1 MPSHFRRRA
10 VLAGAALSA
19 LPRGA
24 AQAQAPA
31 QPHTSI
37 SVRIDRDVEVLDPA
51 FRTGLQDGN
60 IVRAITQRLV
70 TVAPGGKGELVPD
83 AAAELTQV
91 SPTEVTFRLKP
102 GQMFSGGYGE
112 MTADDVKFSYER
124 FIQPGPGG
132 KESPY
137 KAEWANLKE
146 VQVTDRL
153 SGRIILDRPRAGL
166 FSIALG
172 DVAGSIVS
180 RRAVTERGVGHNTNP
195 VGSGPLM
202 VTAFEKQRQVVL
214 RRNPAYTGQPAGFE
228 QVAVRYVPDP
238 KTTELGLRSG
248 DLDFA
253 SLPPSQAEALRT
265 AAGLKVEQQPGIA
278 NIWLGM
284 NVEKPPFN
292 DPKVRQAIRLALDVD
307 QMLLAGFNGRAPRAN
322 ALIMPQVV
330 GHWADAPAPKRNV
343 AEAKRL
349 LAEAGHA
356 AGFKARV
363 LVQNQPVYQTMA
375 LVAQALLRD
384 VGITLEVDAQDA
396 ASFFSA
402 GKGETGK
409 ALDLFII
416 RFNGK
421 LDPNFLAQWFTTGQ
435 IGTWNWQRWSSP
447 EFDRL
452 LDQGS
457 AELDDAKRAALFVQA
472 QKLMEDSGAFVWLTY
487 DVGIFIHR
495 DWLRPALLPSGIDW
509 AMDRF
514 APA

>member
-1 MPSHFRRRA
+1 MPSTVPRRA
-10 VLAGAALSA
+10 VLAGAAALSA
-19 LPRGA
+19 VPGRA
-24 AQAQAPA
+24 AQAQAQA
-31 QPHTSI
+31 YTAI

-70 TVAPGGKGELVPD
+70 TVKPGGQGELVND

-91 SPTEVTFRLKP
+91 SPTEVAFRLKP
-102 GQMFSGGYGE
+102 GQTFSDGYGE

-124 FIQPGPGG
+124 FIHPGPDG

-137 KAEWANLKE
+137 KGEWANLKE
-146 VQVTDRL
+146 VQVADRL
-153 SGRIILDRPRAGL
+153 SGRIVLDRPRAGL
-166 FSIALG
+166 FTIALG
-172 DVAGSIVS
+172 DVAGSILC
-180 RRAVTERGVGHNTNP
+180 RRAVEERGAGHNTKP

-202 VTAFEKQRQVVL
+202 VASFEKQRQVVL
-214 RRNPAYTGQPAGFE
+214 RRNPAYAGERSGFE
-228 QVAVRYVPDP
+228 EVAVRYVPDP

-248 DLDFA
+248 DLDFG
-253 SLPPSQAEALRT
+253 SLPPAQAAALQAT
-265 AAGLKVEQQPGIA
+265 PGLKVAQQPGIA

-292 DPKVRQAIRLALDVD
+292 DPRVRKAVRLALDVD

-330 GHWADAPAPKRNV
+330 GHWPDAPAPKRNV

-349 LAEAGHA
+349 LAEAGHG
-356 AGFKARV
+356 AGLKARI

-402 GKGETGK
+402 GKGDTGK
-409 ALDLFII
+409 ALDMFII

-457 AELDDAKRAALFVQA
+457 TELDDVKRAALFIQA
-472 QKLMEDSGAFVWLTY
+472 QKLMEDSDAFVWLTY
-487 DVGIFIHR
+487 DVSAFIYR

-509 AMDRF
+509 ALDRF

>member
-1 MPSHFRRRA
+1 MPTTRRRL
-10 VLAGAALSA
+10 LAGTAALAA
-19 LPRGA
+19 LPPGA
-24 AQAQAPA
+24 AYAQAKA
-31 QPHTSI
+31 AI

-51 FRTGLQDGN
+51 FRSGLQDGN

-70 TVAPGGKGELVPD
+70 TVAPGGNGDLVKD
-83 AAAELTQV
+83 AAAELTQT
-91 SPTEVTFRLKP
+91 SPTTIDFTLKP
-102 GQMFSGGYGE
+102 GQMFSDGFGE

-124 FIQPGPGG
+124 FIHPDASG

-137 KAEWANLKE
+137 KGEWAGLKE
-146 VQVTDRL
+146 VQVVDRL
-153 SGRIILDRPRAGL
+153 RGRIVMERPRAGL
-166 FSIALG
+166 FTIALG
-172 DVAGSIVS
+172 DVAGSILC
-180 RRAVTERGVGHNTNP
+180 RRAVEQRGVEHNTRP

-202 VTAFEKQRQVVL
+202 VTAFEKQRQVVM
-214 RRNPAYTGQPAGFE
+214 RRNPVYAGERSGFE
-228 QVAVRYVPDP
+228 EVAVRYVPDP
-238 KTTELGLRSG
+238 KTAELGLRSG

-265 AAGLKVEQQPGIA
+265 AAGLKVIQQPGIA
-278 NIWLGM
+278 NIWMGM

-292 DPKVRQAIRLALDVD
+292 DPRVRRAIRLALDVD

-322 ALIMPQVV
+322 ALVMPQVV
-330 GHWADAPAPKRNV
+330 GHWPDAPVVKRNV

-356 AGFKARV
+356 AGFKARI

-384 VGITLEVDAQDA
+384 VGIMLDVDAQDA
-396 ASFFSA
+396 GSFFSA
-402 GKGETGK
+402 GKGDTGK

-435 IGTWNWQRWSSP
+435 VGTWNWQRWSSP

-452 LDQGS
+452 LDEGS
-457 AELDDAKRAALFVQA
+457 AELDDAKRAALFIQA
-472 QKLMEDSGAFVWLTY
+472 QKLMEASDAFVWLTY

>member
-1 MPSHFRRRA
+1 MPMIVNRRTL
-10 VLAGAALSA
+10 LAGVALSA
-19 LPRGA
+19 LPRDAGA
-24 AQAQAPA
+24 AQERFVR
-31 QPHTSI
+31 
-37 SVRIDRDVEVLDPA
+37 VRIDRDVEVLDPA

-70 TVAPGGKGELVPD
+70 TVVPGGNGELAKD

-91 SPTEVTFRLKP
+91 SPTVIEFRLKP
-102 GQMFSGGYGE
+102 GQMFSDGYGE

-124 FIQPGPGG
+124 FILPGPDG

-137 KAEWANLKE
+137 KGEWANLKE

-153 SGRIILDRPRAGL
+153 SGRIVLDRPRAGL
-166 FSIALG
+166 FTIALG
-172 DVAGSIVS
+172 DVAGSILS
-180 RRAVTERGVGHNTNP
+180 RRAVQERGAGHNTRP

-202 VTAFEKQRQVVL
+202 VTSFEKQNQVVM
-214 RRNPAYTGQPAGFE
+214 RRNPNFAGEAAGFPE
-228 QVAVRYVPDP
+228 VVVRYVPDP
-238 KTTELGLRSG
+238 KTTELALRSG

-265 AAGLKVEQQPGIA
+265 APGLKVVQQPGIA

-292 DPKVRQAIRLALDVD
+292 DPRVRRAVRLALDVD

-322 ALIMPQVV
+322 ALVMPQVV
-330 GHWADAPAPKRNV
+330 GHWPDAPVVKRNV
-343 AEAKRL
+343 AEARRL
-349 LAEAGHA
+349 LAEAGHG
-356 AGFKARV
+356 AGFKARI

-384 VGITLEVDAQDA
+384 VGIMLEVDAQDA

-402 GKGETGK
+402 GKGEGGK
-409 ALDLFII
+409 SLDLFII

-452 LDQGS
+452 LDEGS
-457 AELDDAKRAALFVQA
+457 AELDDAKRAALFIRA
-472 QKLMEDSGAFVWLTY
+472 QRLMEDSDAFVWLTY

-514 APA
+514 APV

>member
-1 MPSHFRRRA
+1 MPMTIQRRA
-10 VLAGAALSA
+10 VLAAAAVSASA
-19 LPRGA
+19 LPGRAGA
-24 AQAQAPA
+24 TQERFVR
-31 QPHTSI
+31 
-37 SVRIDRDVEVLDPA
+37 VRIDRDVEVLDPA

-60 IVRAITQRLV
+60 IVRAITQRLA
-70 TVAPGGKGELVPD
+70 TVVPGGKGELAKD

-91 SPTEVTFRLKP
+91 SPTVIEFRLKP
-102 GQMFSGGYGE
+102 GQMFSDGYGE

-124 FIQPGPGG
+124 FILPGLDG

-137 KAEWANLKE
+137 KGEWANLKE

-153 SGRIILDRPRAGL
+153 SGRIVLDRPRAGL
-166 FSIALG
+166 FTIALG
-172 DVAGSIVS
+172 DVAGSILS
-180 RRAVTERGVGHNTNP
+180 RRAVQERGAGHNTRP

-202 VTAFEKQRQVVL
+202 VTSFEKQRQVVM
-214 RRNPAYTGQPAGFE
+214 RRNPAYAGEPAGFE
-228 QVAVRYVPDP
+228 EVAVRYVPDP

-253 SLPPSQAEALRT
+253 SLPPSQAEALRS
-265 AAGLKVEQQPGIA
+265 AQGLKVVQQPGIA

-292 DPKVRQAIRLALDVD
+292 DPRVRRAVRLALDVD

-322 ALIMPQVV
+322 ALVMPQVV
-330 GHWADAPAPKRNV
+330 GHWPDAPAMKRNV
-343 AEAKRL
+343 AEARRL
-349 LAEAGHA
+349 LAEAGHG
-356 AGFKARV
+356 AGFKARI

-384 VGITLEVDAQDA
+384 VGIALEVDAQDA

-402 GKGETGK
+402 GKGERGK
-409 ALDLFII
+409 SLDLFII

-452 LDQGS
+452 LDEGS
-457 AELDDAKRAALFVQA
+457 AELDDAKRAALFIRA
-472 QKLMEDSGAFVWLTY
+472 QRLMEDSDAFVWLTY

-509 AMDRF
+509 AIDRF

>member
-1 MPSHFRRRA
+1 MPMPRRHA
-10 VLAGAALSA
+10 ILGTAALAA
-19 LPRGA
+19 LPRRS
-24 AQAQAPA
+24 AQAQAGGVRSA
-31 QPHTSI
+31 I
-37 SVRIDRDVEVLDPA
+37 SVRVDRDLEVLDPA

-70 TVAPGGKGELVPD
+70 TVAPGGNGELVPD
-83 AAAELTQV
+83 AAAELTQT
-91 SPTEVTFRLKP
+91 SPTTIDFTLKP
-102 GQMFSGGYGE
+102 GQMFNDGFGE
-112 MTADDVKFSYER
+112 VTADDVKFSYER
-124 FIQPGPGG
+124 FIHPDAQG

-137 KAEWANLKE
+137 RGEWANLKE
-146 VQVTDRL
+146 VQVLDRL
-153 SGRIILDRPRAGL
+153 RGRIVMDRPRAGL
-166 FSIALG
+166 FTIALG
-172 DVAGSIVS
+172 DVAGSILC
-180 RRAVTERGVGHNTNP
+180 RRAVEQRGAGHNTRP

-214 RRNPAYTGQPAGFE
+214 RRNPAYVGTPAGFE
-228 QVAVRYVPDP
+228 EVAVRYVPDP

-253 SLPPSQAEALRT
+253 ALPPSQAAALRRV
-265 AAGLKVEQQPGIA
+265 AGLQVIEQPGIA

-292 DPKVRQAIRLALDVD
+292 DPRVRRAIRLALDVD
-307 QMLLAGFNGRAPRAN
+307 GMLLAGFNGRAPRAN

-330 GHWADAPAPKRNV
+330 GYWPDAPVVKRNV

-349 LAEAGHA
+349 LAEAGQG
-356 AGFKARV
+356 AGFKARI

-396 ASFFSA
+396 GSFFSA
-402 GKGETGK
+402 GKGEVGR

-435 IGTWNWQRWSSP
+435 IGDWNWQRWSSP
-447 EFDRL
+447 EFDAL

-457 AELDDAKRAALFVQA
+457 SELDNGKRAALFIQA
-472 QKLMEDSGAFVWLTY
+472 QKLMEASDAFVWLTY
-487 DVGIFIHR
+487 DVGLFVHR

-514 APA
+514 APVS

>member
-1 MPSHFRRRA
+1 MPTTLRRRSL
-10 VLAGAALSA
+10 LAGTAALA
-19 LPRGA
+19 TLPHGA
-24 AQAQAPA
+24 ARAQAKPA
-31 QPHTSI
+31 ISI
-37 SVRIDRDVEVLDPA
+37 RIDRDVEVLDPA

-70 TVAPGGKGELVPD
+70 TVAPNGKGELVND
-83 AAAELTQV
+83 AAAELAQS
-91 SPTEVTFRLKP
+91 SPTTIDFTLKP
-102 GQMFSGGYGE
+102 GQMFSDGFGE

-124 FIQPGPGG
+124 FIHPDASG

-137 KAEWANLKE
+137 KGEWAGLKE
-146 VQVTDRL
+146 VQVLDRL
-153 SGRIILDRPRAGL
+153 RGRIVMERPRAGL
-166 FSIALG
+166 FTIALG
-172 DVAGSIVS
+172 DVAGSILC
-180 RRAVTERGVGHNTNP
+180 RRAVEQRGVEHNTRP

-202 VTAFEKQRQVVL
+202 VASFEKQRQVVL
-214 RRNPAYTGQPAGFE
+214 RRNPAYTGERSGFE
-228 QVAVRYVPDP
+228 EVAVRYVPDP
-238 KTTELGLRSG
+238 KTAELGLRSG

-253 SLPPSQAEALRT
+253 SLPPSQAETLRNV
-265 AAGLKVEQQPGIA
+265 AGLKVIQQPGIA

-292 DPKVRQAIRLALDVD
+292 DPRVRHAIRLALDVD

-330 GHWADAPAPKRNV
+330 GHWPDAPAMKRNV

-349 LAEAGHA
+349 LADAGHA
-356 AGFKARV
+356 AGFKARI

-384 VGITLEVDAQDA
+384 VGIMLDVDAQDA
-396 ASFFSA
+396 GSFFSA
-402 GKGETGK
+402 GKGDTGK

-421 LDPNFLAQWFTTGQ
+421 LDPNFLAQWFTTSQ

-452 LDQGS
+452 LDEGS
-457 AELDDAKRAALFVQA
+457 AELDDGKRAALFIQA
-472 QKLMEDSGAFVWLTY
+472 QKLMEASDAFVWLTY